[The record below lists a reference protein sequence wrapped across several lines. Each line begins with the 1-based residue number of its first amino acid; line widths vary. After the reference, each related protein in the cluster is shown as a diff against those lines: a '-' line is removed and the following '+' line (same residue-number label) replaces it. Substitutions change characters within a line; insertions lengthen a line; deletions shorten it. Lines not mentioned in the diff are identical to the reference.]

1 MSGLQ
6 VVLVKIRQ
14 QLKEFIYLPEKIHTG
29 HRQWLPPLYLDEW
42 SYFNADKNPAY
53 RDARVRLFL
62 AYRDHLP
69 RARVMAIIPDRYNAL
84 HGLKTIRFAH
94 LDSFEDQEAVHA
106 LLHTVEIW
114 GYENGMNELVGPFG
128 FSDKDPEGLLVDGF
142 AHAPILVTPSNLP
155 YLPPMIEAFGL
166 TKKLDA
172 LDYLIDLQHNIPAHY
187 EALFQRL
194 MKQSAYRLFE
204 PESKRTLRPY
214 IGKVFELMNTAYRD
228 LYGFMPM
235 TTGEI
240 ADLVRRYLPLLD
252 VRFVK
257 IVLSSE
263 DDLKG
268 FMVALPH
275 LTPGFQASRGRLL
288 PFGWYH
294 LWRAS
299 RTATQL
305 DLMLGAVAEDVRGKG
320 LDLMLGWAMI
330 QSARQAGIKTMET
343 HLVLETNHA
352 MRAEYERL
360 GAQLHKRFRIYHK
373 AIIP

>member
-6 VVLVKIRQ
+6 VVLVKTRP
-14 QLKEFIYLPEKIHTG
+14 QLKEFIYLPEKIHAG

-42 SYFNADKNPAY
+42 SYFNEHKNPAY
-53 RDARVRLFL
+53 QDARVRLFL
-62 AYRDHLP
+62 AYRDHIL

-84 HGLKTIRFAH
+84 HRLKTIRFAH
-94 LDSFEDQEAVHA
+94 LDSFEDREAVHA
-106 LLHTVEIW
+106 LLQTVESW
-114 GYENGMNELVGPFG
+114 GRENGLDELVGPFG

-142 AHAPILVTPSNLP
+142 EHAPIQVTPCNLP
-155 YLPPMIEAFGL
+155 YLPPILEAFGL

-172 LDYLIDLQHNIPAHY
+172 LDYLIDLRINIPAHY
-187 EALFQRL
+187 EVLFQRF
-194 MKQSAYRLFE
+194 MKQSTYRLFE

-214 IGKVFELMNTAYRD
+214 ISKVFELMNTAYRE

-235 TTGEI
+235 TASEI

-257 IVLSSE
+257 IVLGPADE
-263 DDLKG
+263 VKG
-268 FMVALPH
+268 FMVAMPH

-288 PFGWYH
+288 PLGWYH
-294 LWRAS
+294 LWRAL

-320 LDLMLGWAMI
+320 LDLLLGWAMV
-330 QSARQAGIKTMET
+330 QSARKAGIKTMET

-360 GAQLHKRFRIYHK
+360 GARLHKRFRIYQK
-373 AIIP
+373 TITL